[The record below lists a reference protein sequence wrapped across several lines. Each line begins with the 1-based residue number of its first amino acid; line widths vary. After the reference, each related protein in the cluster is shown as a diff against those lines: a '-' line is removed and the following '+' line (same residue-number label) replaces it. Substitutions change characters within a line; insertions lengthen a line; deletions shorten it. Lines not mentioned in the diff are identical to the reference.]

1 MNVYKENGA
10 GGLEITGLITLLPF
24 AAGIF
29 FLIWQEDVIFP
40 IIGAIFLGSI
50 IASKFNIYFG
60 FINTAGDI
68 FVNSLT
74 NNANI
79 FTIIIISECLLLFS
93 ILNRAGFVHTFRKEL
108 SSKTLTKN
116 RLEQIVVL
124 SNLALFIDRRLSTIL
139 TGIFS
144 KPFAENKNLSPEKH
158 AYILNTVSSSISTI
172 IPFTTLIPVTI
183 ATLGMAFSSLG
194 IGYSPLKAFYRS
206 IPYQYFNIFS
216 LFIAVSTVYLNKD
229 MFIMKKYNQDSTGSN
244 SRSARQNNLSFG
256 LNLNVKKLKNPRM
269 AIYGIAGSFLL
280 TFVMICAGV
289 LLNRHGYYKLSILN
303 IQNLQIIFISSL
315 FTGIIFSFLFI
326 IITRSETYQQFR
338 AKKNNISTSFIATFF
353 YIILAMATEYLAHK
367 LGFSDALIRI
377 MDNSSFPVV
386 LIPMIIFIFSSVISF
401 LSGSYLFCIST
412 VLPFAVRIISL
423 NMTDPLI
430 VDNLLFATIGAV
442 ISGATFGDMN
452 SPFSL
457 NFIFAAASAEASVS
471 KHFYGQIFYSLAAFI
486 ITIIFGYLLLIFN
499 LKHYLSITSGLLV
512 ISLIFIFFDKK

>member
-1 MNVYKENGA
+1 M
-10 GGLEITGLITLLPF
+10 EITGLITLLPF
-24 AAGIF
+24 VAGIF
-29 FLIWQEDVIFP
+29 FLIWQEDVILP
-40 IIGAIFLGSI
+40 IIGCLFLGSI
-50 IASKFNIYFG
+50 IASKFNLYFG
-60 FINTAGDI
+60 FINTAGGI
-68 FVNSLT
+68 FVNALT

-79 FTIIIISECLLLFS
+79 YTIIIISECLLLFS
-93 ILNRAGFVHTFRKEL
+93 ILNRAGFVHTARKEL

-116 RLEQIVVL
+116 RLEAIVVL

-158 AYILNTVSSSISTI
+158 AYILNTVSSSVSTI
-172 IPFTTLIPVTI
+172 IPFTTLIPITI
-183 ATLGMAFSSLG
+183 AGIGTAFSSLG
-194 IGYSPLKAFYRS
+194 IGYSPIKAFYRS

-216 LFIAVSTVYLNKD
+216 FFIAVSTVYLNKD
-229 MFIMKKYNQDSTGSN
+229 MFIMKKYTKKFSKSA
-244 SRSARQNNLSFG
+244 SRSDRQNNLSFG
-256 LNLNVKKLKNPRM
+256 LNLNIKKLKNSRT
-269 AIYGIAGSFLL
+269 ALYGIAGSFLL
-280 TFVMICAGV
+280 TFAMICVGI
-289 LLNRHGYYKLSILN
+289 LLNRHGYNKLSILN
-303 IQNLQIIFISSL
+303 IQNLQIIFISAL

-326 IITRSETYQQFR
+326 IITRSETYLQFK
-338 AKKNNISTSFIATFF
+338 AKKNIISTSFITTFF

-367 LGFSDALIRI
+367 LGFSEALIKI
-377 MDNSSFPVV
+377 LNDNPFPVV
-386 LIPMIIFIFSSVISF
+386 LIPMIIFIFSSIISF

-412 VLPFAVRIISL
+412 VLPFAIRMISL

-442 ISGATFGDMN
+442 LSGATFGDMN

-457 NFIFAAASAEASVS
+457 NFIIAAASAEASVS
-471 KHFYGQIFYSLAAFI
+471 KHFFGQIIYSLTAFI